1 MPHYICT
8 TCGVQFSATA
18 EPPEHCLIC
27 EDERQ
32 YVNAKGQTWTTLAEL
47 RADHTNSFKP
57 QEPNLIGIGTEPTF
71 AIGQRALLVQ
81 RPEGNVLWDCIS
93 LIDQATIDQ
102 IEALGGLSAI
112 AISHPHFYSSMVE
125 WSHAFGG
132 VPIYLHAANR
142 KWVMRPDPVIV
153 YWDSP
158 TYSLGRGLTL
168 INGGG
173 HFPGSA
179 ILHWAD
185 GAEGRGV
192 LLSGDTIFV
201 VPDTRYVTF
210 MYSYPNFIP
219 LPAPAVERIVQAV
232 EPFAYDRIYG
242 IWFDRVVTA
251 DAKGAVARS
260 KARYLRAISEGLS
273 S

>member
-8 TCGVQFSATA
+8 TCGVQFSATP
-18 EPPEHCLIC
+18 EPPEHCPIC

-32 YVNAKGQTWTTLAEL
+32 YVNAQGQSWTTLADL
-47 RADHTNSFKP
+47 RANHTNSFKP
-57 QEPNLIGIGTEPTF
+57 QEPNLVGIGSEPTF
-71 AIGQRALLVQ
+71 AIGQRALLIQ
-81 RPEGNVLWDCIS
+81 RPGGNVLWDCIS

-102 IEALGGLSAI
+102 VQALGGLSAI

-132 VPIYLHAANR
+132 IPIYLHTANR
-142 KWVMRPDPVIV
+142 QWVMRPDPAIV

-158 TYSLGRGLTL
+158 TYSLGDGLTL

-219 LPAPAVERIVQAV
+219 LPAPAVERIVQSV
-232 EPFAYDRIYG
+232 EPFVYDRIYS

-273 S
+273 